1 MTGEPLVRAVV
12 VNFNG
17 GNLTLDCL
25 RSLRATDWPSD
36 RLETVLVDNGSA
48 GGFLDSIRTYF
59 PEVTVLEASM
69 NLGFTGGCNLAFRHQ
84 GEVDFVALVNND
96 ATVDPGWLAPLVAA
110 FDGDTSLGAASPKI
124 LFAGSFL
131 DVVLE
136 SETML
141 RGRGDRR
148 ALGVRVSGL
157 RAGCVDLWRQAQLVS
172 GFWGPEGG
180 LQPETTYQWT
190 TQRAELRVPIAVGVL
205 PPDAV
210 EVRLAADR
218 PTHVVLTSGA
228 EAVEVVV
235 GVHADWFKV
244 PLAGTPYNVINS
256 AGSILV
262 EGEYGADRGYLE
274 PDQGQYDE
282 PVDVFAWS
290 GAAVVLSQ
298 RYLDDV
304 GLFDERFFL
313 YYEDFD
319 LAWRGRARGWRYRYV
334 PQSTVRHLHSASTDE
349 SSALFA
355 FHNERNRLLTL
366 ARNATPARAATASV
380 RSLLIT
386 ASYARRDILSPLLR
400 RRRPAMATVLV
411 RLRAFL
417 SFLRLL
423 PGTVASRRRT

>member
-1 MTGEPLVRAVV
+1 MPGEPLVRVVV
-12 VNFNG
+12 VNFYG
-17 GNLTLDCL
+17 GALTLDCL
-25 RSLRATDWPSD
+25 RSLRATDWPHD
-36 RLETVLVDNGSA
+36 RLELVLVDNGSRSS
-48 GGFLDSIRTYF
+48 FLKSVRRDF
-59 PEVTVLEASM
+59 PEVTVLEAGA
-69 NLGFTGGCNLAFRHQ
+69 NLGFAGGCNLAFRHE
-84 GEVDFVALVNND
+84 GDIDFVALVNND
-96 ATVDPGWLAPLVAA
+96 ATVDPGWLAPLAAA
-110 FDGDTSLGAASPKI
+110 FDGESSVGAASPKV

-131 DVVLE
+131 DVALE
-136 SETML
+136 SETMM

-148 ALGVRVSGL
+148 ELGVRVSGL
-157 RAGCVDLWRQAQLVS
+157 RAGGVDLWRRAHLVS
-172 GFWGPEGG
+172 GFWGPEHEP
-180 LQPETTYQWT
+180 QSETTYQWT
-190 TQRAELRVPIAVGVL
+190 AHRAELRVPIAVGAL

-218 PTHVVLTSGA
+218 PMRVVLSSGA
-228 EAVEVVV
+228 DTVEVVV
-235 GVHADWFKV
+235 AVHADWFKV

-400 RRRPAMATVLV
+400 RRRSAMATVLV